1 MQSWSFNMFHNVGVP
16 DSNGVEVPGVLE
28 NHVLS
33 DCTDFETSTCNPSE
47 PFFSRN
53 GGFSCRRAFT

>member
-1 MQSWSFNMFHNVGVP
+1 MFHNVGVP
-16 DSNGVEVPGVLE
+16 DCNGVEVLVVLE

-53 GGFSCRRAFT
+53 GGFSCSRAFT